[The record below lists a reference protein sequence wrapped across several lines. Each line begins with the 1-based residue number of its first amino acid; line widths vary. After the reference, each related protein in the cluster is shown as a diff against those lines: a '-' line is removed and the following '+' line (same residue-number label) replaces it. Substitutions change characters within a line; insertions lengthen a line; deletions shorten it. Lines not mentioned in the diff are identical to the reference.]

1 MYNLFRKYLWKKK
14 EKNNSKIKLYI
25 PKYMFMYDL
34 FNNRIGEQIYYRIL
48 QIFVEDVKSK
58 MIYNDN
64 DKY

>member
-1 MYNLFRKYLWKKK
+1 
-14 EKNNSKIKLYI
+14 
-25 PKYMFMYDL
+25 MFMYDL